1 MKVYKNIADRLAQR
15 SSQKENNFMPIAI
28 KSIGA
33 IIGTIM
39 AVLALIIA
47 VLKGVLGLISFITL
61 AIKVLVIGLFVAVF
75 LIIGLMVFRTLRDSR
90 KSKE

>member
-1 MKVYKNIADRLAQR
+1 
-15 SSQKENNFMPIAI
+15 MPIAI
-28 KSIGA
+28 KSIAG

-39 AVLALIIA
+39 AILALIIA
-47 VLKGVLGLISFITL
+47 VLKGILGLISFITL

-75 LIIGLMVFRTLRDSR
+75 LIIGLMVFRTFKESR